1 MIASF
6 NNSELQNK
14 RIIIVEDDLPSIKY
28 YETLLRNSG
37 AEIIIF
43 RNGKDFVEYLSNN
56 DSHISIV
63 FMDFLVPFVNG
74 IECTRILR
82 KTRKSTPVIMLTAYF
97 SEQCKSEAFIAGCDE
112 FVLKPVFPERFVF
125 LLEKYLR
132 LVTVANTQSG
142 VTF

>member
-6 NNSELQNK
+6 NSSELQNK

-37 AEIIIF
+37 AEITIF

-56 DSHISIV
+56 DKPISLV

-74 IECTRILR
+74 IECTRIFR
-82 KTRKSTPVIMLTAYF
+82 KTHKTTPVLMLTAYF
-97 SEQCKSEAFIAGCDE
+97 SEQCKNEAFIAGCDE

-132 LVTVANTQSG
+132 LETVENIQATKA
-142 VTF
+142 F